1 MDASRKKELKL
12 FANSVR
18 KNILKST
25 HAAKSGHPGGSLS
38 AAEYFTFLYNG
49 ELRVDPKNPKCPDR
63 DRFVLSK
70 GHTAPGLYAA
80 LAQAGFFPE
89 EDLLTLRHIG
99 SHLQGHP
106 NMNSTPGVDMT
117 TGSLGQGISAA
128 AGMAKGA
135 KYLGKDINV
144 YTLLGDGEVEEG
156 QVWEAVM
163 FAAHYKLDNLCITVD
178 VNGLQ
183 IDGATKDVMNTDPL
197 DVKFKGF
204 GCDVISIDGN
214 SFDDL
219 EKAFA
224 RFHENKGTGIPT
236 VILMKT
242 VKGKDVSYM
251 ENQAGWHGKAPN
263 DDELAKGLAELDALE
278 EQLRKEA

>member
-49 ELRVDPKNPKCPDR
+49 ELKVDPKNPKCPDR